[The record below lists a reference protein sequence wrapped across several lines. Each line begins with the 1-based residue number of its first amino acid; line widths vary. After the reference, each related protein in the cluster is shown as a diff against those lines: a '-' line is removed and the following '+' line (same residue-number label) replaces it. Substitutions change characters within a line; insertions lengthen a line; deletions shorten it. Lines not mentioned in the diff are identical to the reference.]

1 MAPRSANPKMDLAD
15 LLVDKRDVIIDRWF
29 DAVAH
34 TYPEDGARHLLDNR
48 DQFHNPVGHTLRRR
62 LPTLLDAVMD
72 RVESSEL
79 AESVADIVRI
89 RTVQSDTP
97 SQAVAFVYLL
107 KSVVRELV
115 SSQLTDSRLSAQFRE
130 FESKI
135 DALALAVFDEFMV
148 CREKICEIRVREAQM
163 RTAKLVEQVN
173 KLYGGVEESTDV
185 VEDEERHAGNS

>member
-15 LLVDKRDVIIDRWF
+15 LLSDKRDVIIDRWF
-29 DAVAH
+29 DAVAQS
-34 TYPEDGARHLLDNR
+34 YPSETARHLLDNR

-72 RVESSEL
+72 RADPSDL
-79 AESVADIVRI
+79 AEALTDLVRI

-107 KSVVRELV
+107 KNIVRDLV
-115 SSQLTDSRLSAQFRE
+115 SPQLTDSRLSAQLRE
-130 FESKI
+130 FESKV
-135 DALALAVFDEFMV
+135 DGLALAVFDEFMA
-148 CREKICEIRVREAQM
+148 CRDRICEIRVREAQM
-163 RTAKLVEQVN
+163 KTAKLVEQVN

>member
-15 LLVDKRDVIIDRWF
+15 LLSDKRHVIIDRWF

-34 TYPEDGARHLLDNR
+34 SYPSETARHLLESR

-62 LPTLLDAVMD
+62 LPTLFDAVMD
-72 RVESSEL
+72 RADPSDL
-79 AESVADIVRI
+79 AESVAEIVRI

-107 KSVVRELV
+107 KNIVRDLV
-115 SSQLTDSRLSAQFRE
+115 SPQLTDSRLSAQLRE

-135 DALALAVFDEFMV
+135 DGLALVVFDEFMA
-148 CREKICEIRVREAQM
+148 CRERICEIRVREVQM
-163 RTAKLVEQVN
+163 KTAKLVEQVN
-173 KLYGGVEESTDV
+173 KLYGGAGENADV
-185 VEDEERHAGNS
+185 VEDEKRNAGNS

>member
-15 LLVDKRDVIIDRWF
+15 LLLDKRDVIIDRWF
-29 DAVAH
+29 DAVAQS
-34 TYPEDGARHLLDNR
+34 YPSETARHLLDNR

-72 RVESSEL
+72 RADPSDL
-79 AESVADIVRI
+79 AEAVADLVRI
-89 RTVQSDTP
+89 RTVQCDTP

-107 KSVVRELV
+107 KNIVRELV
-115 SSQLTDSRLSAQFRE
+115 SAQLTDSRLSAQLRE
-130 FESKI
+130 FESKT
-135 DALALAVFDEFMV
+135 DGLALAVFDEFMV
-148 CREKICEIRVREAQM
+148 CRERICEIRVREAQM

-185 VEDEERHAGNS
+185 VEDEERHAGDS